1 MMDCRPIAID
11 ISLIY
16 AHAINLIE
24 FFPSSSSFQEPAN
37 LAVCRAR
44 KKPQQHLTTGK
55 TRRSIKST
63 NNNNGVIKR
72 GALKF
77 YMNHEW
83 IWEELSINRS
93 DRQLSSWLWHLWPS
107 NAKVRG
113 FTLLQFLHNWSTARK
128 STGTGFSV
136 FTVHYPKRV
145 GQERSIAPEIGRD
158 LNLTSI
164 NIDLHFRVRLVHQ

>member
-1 MMDCRPIAID
+1 MCLCGALITSSTLLLAQRRRAASDVHSSMMDCRSIAID

-63 NNNNGVIKR
+63 SNNNAVIKR

-77 YMNHEW
+77 YMHHEW

-93 DRQLSSWLWHLWPS
+93 DRQ
-107 NAKVRG
+107 
-113 FTLLQFLHNWSTARK
+113 
-128 STGTGFSV
+128 
-136 FTVHYPKRV
+136 
-145 GQERSIAPEIGRD
+145 
-158 LNLTSI
+158 
-164 NIDLHFRVRLVHQ
+164 